1 MDTNTYTSAETFR
14 EVHETLNATFASGKT
29 KSIEWRKWQLKQLWW
44 LVHDNEQAI
53 LEALNKDLG
62 RHEMETRTADLAGL
76 QGDIIEHI
84 QHVEEWAATE
94 PIEGAGVLFGTL
106 GGAHIRKEPLGVAF
120 VIGAWNFPV
129 LLTLQPVIAAVA
141 AGCCVIIKPSELA
154 SASEKVIVELVNRYL
169 DGSAIRAVTGG
180 PKETSEFLTYRFDH
194 IFFTGSTK
202 IAKFVAA
209 AAAKHL
215 TPTVLELGGQ
225 CPAIITKTADVDLAA
240 KRVAYAKFVN
250 AGQICL
256 SVNHVF
262 VDPAIHHQ
270 FVDSLKRWTVE
281 FGSSGQMC
289 NIINERNYDRLNE
302 MLEKTQGK
310 VLCGENGSRETK
322 RIPGTVVDQV
332 TMSDSLLSEELFGP
346 ICPVLT
352 ATPNEAI
359 AAINSLPRPL
369 ALYVFSNEQKE
380 IDNILG
386 QTISGGV
393 TINDVLMHAAVP
405 NAPFGGVG
413 DSGMGSYHGRHG
425 FDVFTHKRTV
435 LALPKWLEGVMSF
448 RYPTYDV
455 KHASKFAVKN
465 KLGFRRGETMAD
477 QRVGG
482 FKGGKRLRKA
492 FVWAAVLGAGLYWI
506 DDIRSAK
513 LAVLGLGRQLVGRE
527 L

>member
-1 MDTNTYTSAETFR
+1 MGINCYTSPETFR
-14 EVHETLNATFASGKT
+14 EIHQTLNATFATGKT

-44 LVHDNEQAI
+44 LVHDNEQLI
-53 LEALNKDLG
+53 LEALAKDLG
-62 RHEMETRTADLAGL
+62 RHELETRTADFAGL
-76 QGDIIEHI
+76 QGDILEHI
-84 QHVEEWAATE
+84 KHVEEWAAAE
-94 PIEGAGVLFGTL
+94 PIKGAGLLFGSL

-129 LLTLQPVIAAVA
+129 LLTLQPVIAAVG

-169 DGSAIRAVTGG
+169 DSSAIRVVTGG
-180 PKETSEFLTYRFDH
+180 PMETAEFLKYRFDH

-202 IAKFVAA
+202 VAKFVSA

-215 TPTVLELGGQ
+215 TPIVLELGGQ
-225 CPAIITKTADVDLAA
+225 CPAVITKTADVDLAA
-240 KRVAYAKFVN
+240 KRVAYAKFLN

-262 VDPAIHHQ
+262 VDPAIHDQ

-310 VLCGENGSRETK
+310 VLCGGEGSRETK
-322 RIPGTVVDQV
+322 MLPGTVVDQV
-332 TMSDSLLSEELFGP
+332 TLADSLMSEELFGP
-346 ICPVLT
+346 ICPVIT
-352 ATPNEAI
+352 ATPSEAI
-359 AAINSLPRPL
+359 NAINSLPRPL
-369 ALYVFSNEQKE
+369 ALYVFSKEQKE
-380 IDNILG
+380 IDNILNE
-386 QTISGGV
+386 TISGGV
-393 TINDVLMHAAVP
+393 SVNDPLMHVAVP

-413 DSGMGSYHGRHG
+413 DSGMGAYHGKYG

-435 LALPKWLEGVMSF
+435 LALPQWLDAVMSF
-448 RYPTYDV
+448 RYPPYDV
-455 KHASKFAVKN
+455 KHASKLALKN
-465 KLGFRRGETMAD
+465 RLGFRRGETMAD

-482 FKGGKRLRKA
+482 FKGGPGLLKA
-492 FVWAAVLGAGLYWI
+492 SLWAAVIFAGLYWI

-513 LAVLGLGRQLVGRE
+513 LAVLGWVRHLAGGQQ
-527 L
+527 